1 VFAGFFFLVAIRAA
15 MRLRHKGATT
25 RDQELIGVEGVVLRD
40 LRPRGVVQIASEH
53 WTAEAVRGTPR
64 KGDHVRVVEME
75 GLKLKVEPAEEP
87 ASATTGPEGGEASP

>member
-1 VFAGFFFLVAIRAA
+1 

-53 WTAEAVRGTPR
+53 WTAEALSGRPR
-64 KGDHVRVVEME
+64 KGDRVRVVEIE
-75 GLKLKVEPAEEP
+75 GLKLKVEPVEAP
-87 ASATTGPEGGEASP
+87 ATASAGQGREETP